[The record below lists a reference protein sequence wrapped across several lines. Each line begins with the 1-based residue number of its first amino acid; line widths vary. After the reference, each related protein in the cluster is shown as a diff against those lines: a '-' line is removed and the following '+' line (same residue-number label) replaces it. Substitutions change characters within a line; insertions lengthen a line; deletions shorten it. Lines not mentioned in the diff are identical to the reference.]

1 MAKKSILHMFD
12 PTPNNSPFD
21 INMALDCDF
30 DVLMPYA
37 NVKLESMHRLTQDT
51 IFSRGPAGV
60 KRTGIFIG
68 GRDMALAI
76 DMLNT
81 AKQAM
86 VPPFEVSVFADPS
99 GAFTTAAALVACVA
113 KELKTHHNKELKDC
127 KALVF
132 GGTGPVGISTG
143 VIASLAGA
151 DTVLIDHLSA
161 DTATDIAQEYNRR
174 FDSNLS
180 GDVATFDEDKIAL
193 IKEADII
200 FCTAKAGVQIL
211 NANVLSCAQQLKVVG
226 DVNAVPPAGIEGVQL
241 NDLGAPLTQASS
253 STNTVSVGALAV
265 GNIKYKV
272 QHALLEAMLTGKKP
286 SYFDFRAAYEKAKEL
301 LEI

>member
-51 IFSRGPAGV
+51 IFSRSPKGV
-60 KRTGIFIG
+60 KQTGIFIG
-68 GRDMALAI
+68 GRDIALAI

-99 GAFTTAAALVACVA
+99 GAFTTAAALVACVE
-113 KELKTHHNKELKDC
+113 KELKNKHNKELKDC

-161 DTATDIAQEYNRR
+161 GTAEDIAQEYNRR
-174 FDSNLS
+174 FGSSLS
-180 GDVATFDEDKIAL
+180 GAAATFDEDKIAL
-193 IKEADII
+193 IKDADII

-211 NANVLSCAQQLKVVG
+211 NAMVLSHAQQLKVVG

-241 NDLGAPLTQASS
+241 NDLGAPLTQASNS
-253 STNTVSVGALAV
+253 ENTVSVGALAV
-265 GNIKYKV
+265 GNVKYKV
-272 QHALLEAMLTGKKP
+272 QHALLDSMLTGDKP
-286 SYFDFRAAYEKAKEL
+286 SYIDFRAAYAKAKQL
-301 LEI
+301 LSD

>member
-21 INMALDCDF
+21 INMALDCNF

-37 NVKLESMHRLTQDT
+37 NVKLEGMHRLTQDT
-51 IFSRGPAGV
+51 IFSRSPAGV
-60 KRTGIFIG
+60 KQTGIFIG
-68 GRDMALAI
+68 GRDIALAI

-99 GAFTTAAALVACVA
+99 GAFTTAAALVACV
-113 KELKTHHNKELKDC
+113 EKELKDKHNKTLKGC

-161 DTATDIAQEYNRR
+161 GTANDIAKEYNRR
-174 FDSNLS
+174 FGSTLS
-180 GDVATFDEDKIAL
+180 GTAATFDKDKIEL

-211 NANVLSCAQQLKVVG
+211 NEVVLSHAQQLKVVG

-241 NDLGAPLTQASS
+241 NDLGDPLTQAINSEGA
-253 STNTVSVGALAV
+253 VSVGALAV
-265 GNIKYKV
+265 GNVKYKV
-272 QHALLEAMLTGKKP
+272 QHALLDSMLTGDKP
-286 SYFDFRAAYEKAKEL
+286 SYIDFRNAYAKAKEL
-301 LEI
+301 LDL